1 MKVGQAVHE
10 YLWQLERSGYSY
22 GERAR
27 KARILKR
34 YLSPALALYHPG
46 IPSTIATLSVSDL
59 PAARGT
65 DESRGFLEIFQNSS
79 ISVIPLNLA
88 VFFEEHPELSDT
100 AAGVLQF
107 LGGRLAVKQISE
119 RVGKQVLAYLESLS
133 VDRAASYSRT
143 FFVFCYEQGWLAW
156 NPHHRQR
163 AATERVFETDFLG
176 SGIWADRVRQYLKH
190 QHEQRNVSDGGIDYY
205 ARKLKIFAEW
215 LESRGYKEVQRSEV
229 QEFIR
234 QKGECEVK
242 DTTLNKYLYCIRYF
256 FDFLI
261 AEELVKQK
269 TNPAQ
274 ELRIKGHQ
282 YAERQALTE
291 TELKEVIDCL
301 EQEIHRSKDT
311 EQISTMVLHF
321 RAVRDLCLLLLF
333 VLYGLRL
340 SEMAGIRLD
349 DIDFVKRSIRIQAKG
364 NRRVRK
370 KHRTFLIEEVGW
382 QALQQYL
389 KVRRYP
395 GQPYLWISWSGSPL
409 RASSINKIIHQ
420 RVQKAEIS
428 KTISPHCLRTTCAS
442 LYVGKG
448 MDPYSL
454 KSLLGH
460 ESLKTTMDH
469 YARLTEE
476 QLREV
481 WKNTNP
487 LAGFDD
493 E

>member
-1 MKVGQAVHE
+1 MKVGQAVQE
-10 YLWQLERSGYSY
+10 YLGQLERSGYGY
-22 GERAR
+22 ADRAR
-27 KARILKR
+27 KARILHR
-34 YLSPALALYHPG
+34 YLTPALALYHPG
-46 IPSTIATLSVSDL
+46 IPSKIATLSVSDL
-59 PAARGT
+59 PVAGET
-65 DESRGFLEIFQNSS
+65 EESRRFLEIFQSGS
-79 ISVIPLNLA
+79 VSVIPLNLA
-88 VFFEEHPELSDT
+88 IFFEEYPEFSD
-100 AAGVLQF
+100 AATSVLQHV
-107 LGGRLAVKQISE
+107 GDRLAVKQISE
-119 RVGKQVLAYLESLS
+119 SVGKQVLVYLKSLS

-143 FFVFCYEQGWLAW
+143 FFVFCYQRGWLAW

-163 AATERVFETDFLG
+163 ASTERVFEADFLG
-176 SGIWADRVRQYLKH
+176 SGIWADRLRQYLKH
-190 QHEQRNVSDGGIDYY
+190 QHEQRNVSDGSIDYY
-205 ARKLKIFAEW
+205 ARKLKIFVEW
-215 LESRGYKEVQRSEV
+215 LESGGYKEVQRSDV

-234 QKGECEVK
+234 QKGDCGVK

-291 TELKEVIDCL
+291 TELKQVIDCL

-311 EQISTMVLHF
+311 DQISTMVLHF

-340 SEMAGIRLD
+340 SEMAGIQLD
-349 DIDFVKRSIRIQAKG
+349 GIDFVKRSIRIQTKG

-382 QALQQYL
+382 QALQRYL

-395 GQPYLWISWSGSPL
+395 GQPYLWISWNGSPL

-420 RVQKAEIS
+420 RVRKAGIS

-469 YARLTEE
+469 YVRLTEE

>member
-1 MKVGQAVHE
+1 
-10 YLWQLERSGYSY
+10 LETSGYSY
-22 GERAR
+22 GDRAR
-27 KARILKR
+27 KARILYR
-34 YLSPALALYHPG
+34 YLIPALALYHPG
-46 IPSTIATLSVSDL
+46 IPSKIATLSVSDL
-59 PAARGT
+59 PAAGGT
-65 DESRGFLEIFQNSS
+65 GKSRGFLEIFHSSS

-88 VFFEEHPELSDT
+88 VFFEEHPELFDT
-100 AAGVLQF
+100 ASEVLQL
-107 LGGRLAVKQISE
+107 LGGRLALKQISE
-119 RVGKQVLAYLESLS
+119 RVGKQVLSYLESLP
-133 VDRAASYSRT
+133 VDRAASNSRT
-143 FFVFCYEQGWLAW
+143 FFVFCYEQEWLAW
-156 NPHHRQR
+156 NPHHQQR
-163 AATERVFETDFLG
+163 VATERVFEADFLG

-215 LESRGYKEVQRSEV
+215 LESRGYKEVQPSAV
-229 QEFIR
+229 KEFIQHKR
-234 QKGECEVK
+234 EQGVK
-242 DTTLNKYLYCIRYF
+242 DTTLNKYLYCIRYL

-261 AEELVKQK
+261 AEKLVKQK

-321 RAVRDLCLLLLF
+321 RAVRDLCLLMLF

-349 DIDFVKRSIRIQAKG
+349 DIDFMKRSIRIQAKG

-370 KHRTFLIEEVGW
+370 KHRSFLIEEVGW
-382 QALQQYL
+382 QTLRRYL

-395 GQPYLWISWSGSPL
+395 GQPYLWVSWSGSPL

-420 RVQKAEIS
+420 RVQKAGIS

>member
-1 MKVGQAVHE
+1 MKVSQAVQE
-10 YLWQLERSGYSY
+10 YLGQLETSGYSY
-22 GERAR
+22 ADRAR
-27 KARILKR
+27 KARILHR
-34 YLSPALALYHPG
+34 YLAPALALYHPG
-46 IPSTIATLSVSDL
+46 VPSKIATLSVSDL
-59 PAARGT
+59 PVAGET
-65 DESRGFLEIFQNSS
+65 EESRRFLEIFQSGS

-88 VFFEEHPELSDT
+88 VFFEEHPELSD
-100 AAGVLQF
+100 AATSVLQ
-107 LGGRLAVKQISE
+107 LVGDRLAVNQISE
-119 RVGKQVLAYLESLS
+119 SVGKQVLAYLKSLS
-133 VDRAASYSRT
+133 VDRAAYYSRA
-143 FFVFCYEQGWLAW
+143 FFIFCYEQGWLAW

-163 AATERVFETDFLG
+163 ASTERVFEADFLG
-176 SGIWADRVRQYLKH
+176 SDIWADRLRQYLKH
-190 QHEQRNVSDGGIDYY
+190 QHEQRNVSDGSIDYY

-215 LESRGYKEVQRSEV
+215 LESRGYKEVQRSDV

-234 QKGECEVK
+234 QRGDCGVK

-291 TELKEVIDCL
+291 TELKQVIDCL

-311 EQISTMVLHF
+311 DQISTMVLHF
-321 RAVRDLCLLLLF
+321 RVVRDLCLLLLF

-349 DIDFVKRSIRIQAKG
+349 DIDFVKCSIRIQAKG

-382 QALQQYL
+382 QALQRYL

-395 GQPYLWISWSGSPL
+395 GQPYLWISWNGSPL

-420 RVQKAEIS
+420 RVRKAGIS

>member
-1 MKVGQAVHE
+1 MKVCQAVQE
-10 YLWQLERSGYSY
+10 YLGQLERSGYSY

-27 KARILKR
+27 KARILNR

-59 PAARGT
+59 PAARAT
-65 DESRGFLEIFQNSS
+65 DESRGFLEIFQSSS

-88 VFFEEHPELSDT
+88 VFFQEYPELSDT
-100 AAGVLQF
+100 VAGVLQL

-119 RVGKQVLAYLESLS
+119 RVGKQVLSYLESLP

-156 NPHHRQR
+156 NPHHQQR
-163 AATERVFETDFLG
+163 VATERVFEADFLG

-205 ARKLKIFAEW
+205 ARKLKILAEW
-215 LESRGYKEVQRSEV
+215 LESRGYKEVQPSAV
-229 QEFIR
+229 KEFIQHKR
-234 QKGECEVK
+234 EQGVK

-261 AEELVKQK
+261 AEKLVKQK

-321 RAVRDLCLLLLF
+321 RAVRDLCLLMLF

-389 KVRRYP
+389 KIRRYP
-395 GQPYLWISWSGSPL
+395 GQPYLWTSWGGSPL

-420 RVQKAEIS
+420 RVQKAGIS

-469 YARLTEE
+469 YVRLTEE